1 MSRVVLKLYKVFKMA
16 NIKKFESARGTLE
29 WVTITGEGKPNM
41 SGKLEYL
48 ASLVLEGDAA
58 TALKAEIDAF
68 WAENK
73 PAKFSKGPKSTG
85 YYPHTEATGEVDEDG
100 KKIYAPTGKT
110 LFRFKTGTTYTD
122 GKQKLVQVYNSKGN
136 KVVLGDTQIGNGS
149 VGRIKGAMGIY
160 INANPKTQQVIDAGV
175 TLYLDSIMLLKLEQ
189 YEAGGFSTHDED
201 AEFEAIGEEFVGEE
215 AAPEQSASPAK
226 TRL

>member
-1 MSRVVLKLYKVFKMA
+1 MS

-48 ASLVLEGDAA
+48 ATLVLEGDAA
-58 TALKAEIDAF
+58 ASLRAEIDAF
-68 WAENK
+68 WSENK
-73 PAKFSKGPKSTG
+73 PAKFSKDAKSLG
-85 YYPHTEATGEVDEDG
+85 YYDHTEATGDVDEDG

-110 LFRFKTGTTYTD
+110 SFRFKTGTTYRD
-122 GKQKLVQVYNSKGN
+122 GKQKVVQVYNSKGN

-149 VGRIKGAMGIY
+149 IGRIKGAMGIY
-160 INANPKTQQVIDAGV
+160 INANPKTGQAIDAGV

-215 AAPEQSASPAK
+215 AASDQAASPAK

>member
-1 MSRVVLKLYKVFKMA
+1 MS

-48 ASLVLEGDAA
+48 ATLVLEGDAA
-58 TALKAEIDAF
+58 ATLRAEIDAF

-73 PAKFSKGPKSTG
+73 PAKFNKDAKSLG
-85 YYPHTEATGEVDEDG
+85 YYDHTEATGDVDEDG

-110 LFRFKTGTTYTD
+110 SFRFKTGTTYKD

-149 VGRIKGAMGIY
+149 IGRIKGAMGIY
-160 INANPKTQQVIDAGV
+160 INANPKTGQAIDAGV

-189 YEAGGFSTHDED
+189 YEAGGFSARDED

-215 AAPEQSASPAK
+215 ATSDQAASPAK